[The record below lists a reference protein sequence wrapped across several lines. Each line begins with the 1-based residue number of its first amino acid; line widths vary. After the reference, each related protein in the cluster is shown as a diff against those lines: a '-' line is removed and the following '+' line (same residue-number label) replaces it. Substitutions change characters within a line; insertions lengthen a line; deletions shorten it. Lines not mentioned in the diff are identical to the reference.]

1 MHEADSCE
9 SPWVGSDFGLLSK
22 QNRTSRFIY
31 TVSAFI
37 LMLRVDGTRSNLAS

>member
-1 MHEADSCE
+1 MRPILAR
-9 SPWVGSDFGLLSK
+9 VLGLVQDFGLLSK